1 MDYKPFI
8 ALALMLPATAW
19 AEDAHYPTRRAGLW
33 EGTANVGNTTV
44 LSKSCV
50 DTATDRKMIDFGYQK
65 LKEHGGQVSVKVDGN
80 VIHVSSVAQVA
91 NHNLTIEQTLT
102 FQGDSKVTGTGHTT
116 IDPPFPQMAASLPT
130 DSTSEQHWVGPCPAD
145 LKPGDIVTNG
155 QKHNI
160 NELVSQ

>member
-8 ALALMLPATAW
+8 ALAVLLPATAW
-19 AEDAHYPTRRAGLW
+19 AQDAHYPTRRAGLW
-33 EGTANVGNTTV
+33 EGTANVGNSTV

-50 DTATDRKMIDFGYQK
+50 DTGTDRQMIDYGYQQ

-80 VIHVSSVAQVA
+80 VIHVSSTAPVAG
-91 NHNLTIEQTLT
+91 HTMTIDQTLT

-116 IDPPFPQMAASLPT
+116 IDPPFPQLATSMPT

-145 LKPGDIVTNG
+145 MKPGDIVTNG
-155 QKHNI
+155 RKHN
-160 NELVSQ
+160 VSDMLAK